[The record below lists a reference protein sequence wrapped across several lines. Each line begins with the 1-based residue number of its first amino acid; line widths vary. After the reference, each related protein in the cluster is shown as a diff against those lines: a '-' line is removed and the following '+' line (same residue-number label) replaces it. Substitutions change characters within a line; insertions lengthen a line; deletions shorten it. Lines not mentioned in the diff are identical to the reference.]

1 LSGFES
7 GSLCSQKQKI
17 RNAKRTFLKNRADCQ
32 FSKLPIR
39 GFRRL
44 EATSLFKFMREH
56 RGFHFT
62 FLLLLVLALSCVFTA
77 ACGSQSNEKHLARG
91 EEYLQKRKFQE
102 AVMEFRAAADIDKT
116 SAEAR
121 WGLARAFEN
130 LGQLHETIEELR
142 GTSALA
148 PDHLEAKTKLGNL
161 LLAGQTPQID
171 EAGVLLEDILARDPN
186 FVEAHILKAA
196 LFAAQ
201 KKSEKEILDAL
212 NYAVA
217 LDPNRTESY
226 ITLSRFFMKSDSR
239 KEAEQAIQKGISVN
253 PTRAIGYLEYG
264 RFLTFNDRTAQ
275 AETQYQRAIEVEPAN
290 VEARQAAAEF
300 YLAERQ
306 LDKAEQSYKHL
317 IEIQEN
323 SPESRME
330 LANFY
335 ALIGRQDDAIRVCME
350 VIAEIPEYA
359 RARYRLGEIYLDR
372 RESAKVIEQTDEL
385 LKLNDGDAEAL
396 MLRARVSMQ
405 ENKAEEAVKDLE
417 EILKKQPSQKRA
429 LFYMTQARLAL
440 GQIEQA
446 LAFIGDLEKY
456 HPGFQKTK
464 LLKIQASLASG
475 EPENAR
481 RQANELLNALK
492 KFYPNQELDVQALE
506 DLRIRALTAR
516 GLANLELGKLA
527 EAKADLQSAR
537 TLSPNSATATINLAR
552 VFAAE
557 GNAAEAINLYEKALA
572 SDGVNFDAWNGLVN
586 VWSREK
592 QFDRAHQ
599 KLNGAIEAFAAQT
612 DVLPA
617 LHFLNAKVF
626 TREKNVEAAE
636 AELKKAIAID
646 DNYLPAYSA
655 YAALLVER
663 NQIAEAVEEYKKVV
677 ERKPS
682 AAVHTL
688 IGMLEEARGNS
699 AEAEKSYRHAL
710 EIAPETAIA
719 ANNLAW
725 LLAANQ
731 GNLDEALMLAH
742 SAVERNQTVAGFYD
756 TLGWIYYKKDASAP
770 AVELLK
776 KAVALDEA
784 EASKNG
790 GAANSAYRLRLAL
803 ALASAGDKPAARK
816 EAEVSLQNSR
826 GLSEI
831 EMQDARNLLA
841 NL

>member
-1 LSGFES
+1 
-7 GSLCSQKQKI
+7 
-17 RNAKRTFLKNRADCQ
+17 
-32 FSKLPIR
+32 
-39 GFRRL
+39 
-44 EATSLFKFMREH
+44 MREY

-62 FLLLLVLALSCVFTA
+62 FLLSLALALSLTFTA

-102 AVMEFRAAADIDKT
+102 AVMEFRAAADVDKT
-116 SAEAR
+116 SAEAY

-130 LGQLHETIEELR
+130 LGQFHETIEELR
-142 GTSALA
+142 RVSALA
-148 PDHLEAKTKLGNL
+148 PDHLEAKTKLGNF

-171 EAGVLLEDILARDPN
+171 ETAVILEDVLARDPN
-186 FVEAHILKAA
+186 FIEAHILKAT

-226 ITLSRFFMKSDSR
+226 ISLSRFFMKSGKR
-239 KEAEQAIQKGISVN
+239 QEAEQAIQKGISVN
-253 PTRAIGYLEYG
+253 PGAAIGYLEYG
-264 RFLTFNDRTAQ
+264 RFLTFTERAAQ
-275 AETQYQRAIEVEPAN
+275 AEAQYQRAIEVEPAN
-290 VEARQAAAEF
+290 IEAREAVAEF
-300 YLAERQ
+300 YLAGRQ
-306 LDKAEQSYKHL
+306 FDKAEQSYKQL
-317 IEIQEN
+317 VEVQEN
-323 SPESRME
+323 SPASRLK
-330 LANFY
+330 LADFY
-335 ALIGRQDDAIRVCME
+335 ALIGRTDDAIRVCVE
-350 VIAEIPEYA
+350 IIAETPEYA

-372 RESAKVIEQTDEL
+372 RESAKVIEQTEEL
-385 LKLNDGDAEAL
+385 LALNDGDTEAL

-405 ENKAEEAVKDLE
+405 ENKTEEAVRDLE
-417 EILKKQPSQKRA
+417 EILKKQPSQKSA
-429 LFYMTQARLAL
+429 LSYMTQARLAL

-464 LLKIQASLASG
+464 LLKIQASLSGG
-475 EPENAR
+475 EPQNAR

-492 KFYPNQELDVQALE
+492 KSYPNQELDAQDLE
-506 DLRIRALTAR
+506 ELRVRALTAR

-527 EAKADLQSAR
+527 EAKADLQSVLN
-537 TLSPNSATATINLAR
+537 LSPNSAAAAVNLAK

-557 GNAAEAINLYEKALA
+557 KKPAEAVNLYERALA
-572 SDGVNFDAWNGLVN
+572 GDGKNFDALSGLIN
-586 VWSREK
+586 VLSREK

-599 KLNGAIEAFAAQT
+599 KLNGAIEANAAQT
-612 DVLPA
+612 DILPA
-617 LHFLNAKVF
+617 LHYLSAKVF
-626 TREKNVEAAE
+626 TWQKNFEAAE
-636 AELKKAIAID
+636 AELKKAIEID
-646 DNYLPAYSA
+646 DGYLPAYSA

-663 NQIAEAVEEYKKVV
+663 SQTAEAIEEYKKVV

-688 IGMLEEARGNS
+688 IGMLEEGRNNW
-699 AEAEKSYRHAL
+699 AEAEKNYRRAL

-725 LLAANQ
+725 LLAATQ
-731 GNLDEALMLAH
+731 GNLDEALTLAH
-742 SAVERNQTVAGFYD
+742 AAVERNQTVAGYYD
-756 TLGWIYYKKDASAP
+756 TLGWIYYKKESSAP
-770 AVELLK
+770 AVEMLK

-784 EASKNG
+784 EALKNG
-790 GAANSAYRLRLAL
+790 GAANSAYRLRLAM

-816 EAEVSLQNSR
+816 EAEVSLQNGR
-826 GLSEI
+826 GLSEQ
-831 EMQDARNLLA
+831 EMLDARNLLA